1 MLASSLITAKCWL
14 KKKAH
19 LNRCAFL
26 IEAVTNS
33 CYLLLRRTVSAVMI
47 DTGQPEFF
55 LSFELHQRAGTVS
68 SLVYAVF

>member
-26 IEAVTNS
+26 IEAVTE
-33 CYLLLRRTVSAVMI
+33 LLLPAAQKNCVSGF
-47 DTGQPEFF
+47 D
-55 LSFELHQRAGTVS
+55 
-68 SLVYAVF
+68 